1 MLSGAAAAARKRLNP
16 GPTVL
21 TPVEEAA
28 IVLFRQKTLLPLD
41 DCLYA
46 LQEAIP
52 LEPFGSAS
60 LFVTPWHQPPAPGRG
75 GESGKKG
82 LVQGLPPKLAAR

>member
-1 MLSGAAAAARKRLNP
+1 M
-16 GPTVL
+16 L

-46 LQEAIP
+46 LQKAIP
-52 LEPFGSAS
+52 LEPFGPVS
-60 LFVTPWHQPPAPGRG
+60 LFVMQWHQPPAPGRG
-75 GESGKKG
+75 GVPGKKG
-82 LVQGLPPKLAAR
+82 LVQGLPPRLAAR